1 MALADTDKA
10 MTWLARFEKGDQS
23 AALDLISS
31 ILEIPYHDF
40 VNGLMGLIH
49 ARSKQIDGPIA
60 LYAEREVK
68 AWREIPN
75 RLFKEN
81 RSKPRRAFGS
91 NIKPVSPCPSP
102 KSRMRLK

>member
-1 MALADTDKA
+1 
-10 MTWLARFEKGDQS
+10 
-23 AALDLISS
+23 
-31 ILEIPYHDF
+31 
-40 VNGLMGLIH
+40 MGLIH

-68 AWREIPN
+68 AWREIAN

-91 NIKPVSPCPSP
+91 NITGFAPSFA
-102 KSRMRLK
+102 KI